1 MKNCRDGRQS
11 AVKSLSPAMPLGHL
25 AIHMEGKIG
34 KLQLATEAIAAAA
47 IDSSLWVSALEAVSD
62 AAGGRGAILIPV
74 RGELP
79 DLPYTPSVDAAAD
92 GYIRGG
98 WVNRDERKR
107 GVHLLERQGVF
118 TDLDYTGPD
127 EIARSPFYQDYLG
140 PLGLRW
146 FAGVKVACAD
156 DLWCVAIQR
165 TIQQGPFLAEEAERL
180 EQLSQHL
187 GAAAAVS
194 RALGFARAE
203 GALSAFEI
211 SRTAAVLL
219 DRFGQVLRMNPAAEA
234 MMGSDIDV
242 RQRRIV
248 SRSADATT
256 ELDRVLH
263 RALLTSG
270 TSAVMPPVGL
280 PRVLKR
286 PALAYVLRVPSITQD
301 AFAAGQAIIILVDPD
316 RHKPPAEAMLQAG
329 FNLTAAEA
337 RLARA
342 LASGAALERAADELG
357 ISYETS
363 RSRLKSIFSKMDIHR
378 QAELAALLGRLTIA
392 P

>member
-1 MKNCRDGRQS
+1 MDGN
-11 AVKSLSPAMPLGHL
+11 L
-25 AIHMEGKIG
+25 G
-34 KLQLATEAIAAAA
+34 KLQPATEAIAAAA
-47 IDSSLWVSALEAVSD
+47 IDSSLWVAALGAVSD
-62 AAGGRGAILIPV
+62 AAGGCGAMLIPV

-79 DLPYTPSVDAAAD
+79 EMPHTPSVESAAD

-98 WVNRDERKR
+98 WMSRDERKR
-107 GVHLLERQGVF
+107 GVPIMERTGVV
-118 TDLDYTGPD
+118 TELDYISPD
-127 EIARSPFYQDYLG
+127 EMARLPYYQDYLG
-140 PLGLRW
+140 SFGLRW

-180 EQLSQHL
+180 ARLSKHL
-187 GAAAAVS
+187 AAAAAVS

-211 SRTAAVLL
+211 SGTAAALL
-219 DRFGQVLRMNPAAEA
+219 DRFGQVLRLNPAAEGL
-234 MMGSDIDV
+234 MGSDIDV

-256 ELDRVLH
+256 ELDRALH

-270 TSAVMPPVGL
+270 ASAVMPPVCL
-280 PRVLKR
+280 PREVKR
-286 PALAYVLRVPSITQD
+286 PVLAYVLRVPAITQD

-316 RHKPPAEAMLQAG
+316 RHTPPAEAMLQAG

-342 LASGAALERAADELG
+342 LASGAALERVADELG

-378 QAELAALLGRLTIA
+378 QAELAALLGRLAIT

>member
-1 MKNCRDGRQS
+1 MD
-11 AVKSLSPAMPLGHL
+11 
-25 AIHMEGKIG
+25 GKIG

-47 IDSSLWVSALEAVSD
+47 IDSSLWVSALGAVSD
-62 AAGGRGAILIPV
+62 AAGGCGAMLIPV

-79 DLPYTPSVDAAAD
+79 NLPYTPAVEAAAD
-92 GYIRGG
+92 GYLRGG
-98 WVNRDERKR
+98 WMHRDERKR
-107 GVHLLERQGVF
+107 GAHLLEPKGVF
-118 TDLDYTGPD
+118 TDLDYTTPD

-146 FAGVKVACAD
+146 FAGVKVACED
-156 DLWCVAIQR
+156 DLWCVSIQR

-180 EQLSQHL
+180 AQLSRHL
-187 GAAAAVS
+187 AAAAAVS
-194 RALGFARAE
+194 RALGFARTE

-219 DRFGQVLRMNPAAEA
+219 DRFGQVLRMNPAAEG
-234 MMGSDIDV
+234 MMGSDIDI
-242 RQRRIV
+242 RQRRIA

-270 TSAVMPPVGL
+270 TSAVMPPVCL
-280 PRVLKR
+280 PRESRR
-286 PALAYVLRVPSITQD
+286 PVFAYVLRIPSITKD
-301 AFAAGQAIIILVDPD
+301 AFAAGQALVILVDPD
-316 RHKPPAEAMLQAG
+316 RHTPPAEAMLQAG

-342 LASGAALERAADELG
+342 LASGAALEGVAGELG
-357 ISYETS
+357 ISYETA
-363 RSRLKSIFSKMDIHR
+363 RSQLKSLFSKMDIHR
-378 QAELAALLGRLTIA
+378 QAELVALLGRLAISR
-392 P
+392 